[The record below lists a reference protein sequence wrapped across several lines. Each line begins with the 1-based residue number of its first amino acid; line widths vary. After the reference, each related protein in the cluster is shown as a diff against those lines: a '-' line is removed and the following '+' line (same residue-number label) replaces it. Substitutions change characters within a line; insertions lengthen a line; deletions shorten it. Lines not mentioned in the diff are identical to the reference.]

1 VKVDLF
7 DLNLAHANG
16 VSEKIIL
23 NTSEEFVWKLL
34 DLTDRISSV
43 AGEFTGVKIKLN
55 WDEEHDGYVVS
66 ISDNKA
72 PINME
77 SKSKYT
83 PPRGDKLLD
92 VGKAKVSP
100 FTAVVSFKRTPQAS
114 RYKVRKGMR
123 GASIVNYFTR
133 RLKFTIDK
141 AELNF
146 SRYEA
151 LNVKG
156 PPDRLMELLSTVYLS
171 RMKLKIVTI
180 MTAASIQDWKY
191 LAARDDGDDEFVDGD
206 ILRVTGNLAGN
217 TANYVLK
224 KASKGLGGG
233 VGAMSNTIGDG
244 IESAADAIGARQVGA
259 GVNSLVS
266 GVGEGVGDAV
276 VGCKYH
282 TL

>member
-1 VKVDLF
+1 
-7 DLNLAHANG
+7 
-16 VSEKIIL
+16 
-23 NTSEEFVWKLL
+23 
-34 DLTDRISSV
+34 
-43 AGEFTGVKIKLN
+43 
-55 WDEEHDGYVVS
+55 
-66 ISDNKA
+66 
-72 PINME
+72 
-77 SKSKYT
+77 
-83 PPRGDKLLD
+83 
-92 VGKAKVSP
+92 
-100 FTAVVSFKRTPQAS
+100 
-114 RYKVRKGMR
+114 
-123 GASIVNYFTR
+123 
-133 RLKFTIDK
+133 
-141 AELNF
+141 
-146 SRYEA
+146 
-151 LNVKG
+151 
-156 PPDRLMELLSTVYLS
+156 
-171 RMKLKIVTI
+171 